1 MTVFLTFGVYALKI
15 NGDMPTQSEY
25 IPLVSVYFLVA
36 TLYTLLSLMWFVMAN
51 YFVIKNH
58 IPNLLVLIVQA
69 VQCIKQKEEDKKKK
83 DLSNQ
88 STNKSPIE
96 TVNREATNNFKF
108 KEDSEMRNRNS
119 TNIQFLAKPT
129 CNTCNKCEECDE
141 IENKKKKNKN
151 IFDKNLKTLNLIAFS
166 IVFLIM
172 VVSNLCI
179 WIIVAT

>member
-1 MTVFLTFGVYALKI
+1 
-15 NGDMPTQSEY
+15 
-25 IPLVSVYFLVA
+25 
-36 TLYTLLSLMWFVMAN
+36 
-51 YFVIKNH
+51 
-58 IPNLLVLIVQA
+58 
-69 VQCIKQKEEDKKKK
+69 
-83 DLSNQ
+83 
-88 STNKSPIE
+88 
-96 TVNREATNNFKF
+96 
-108 KEDSEMRNRNS
+108 MRNRNS